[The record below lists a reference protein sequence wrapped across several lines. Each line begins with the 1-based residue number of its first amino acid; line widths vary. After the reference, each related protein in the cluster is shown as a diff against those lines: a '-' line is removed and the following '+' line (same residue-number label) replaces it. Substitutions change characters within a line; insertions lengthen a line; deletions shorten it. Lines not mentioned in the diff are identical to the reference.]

1 VPVFV
6 YEVADQRGSV
16 SRGTA
21 EAAEQQGLIA
31 RLRERGQVVLSL
43 RPSEGAP
50 AGPADPRL
58 LDTFKL
64 TMPLFGS
71 LIRRSIMARTCRTRS
86 VLLNAGIPLI
96 EAMETVSKVSGNSVI
111 ETALAEAIQRM
122 RDGGTIA
129 ETLRETGH
137 FPGMIT
143 QLVATG
149 EESGT
154 LPSMLARAATYYE
167 QQVDQAVATLSS
179 LIEPIMIVI
188 MGAIAGSVIF
198 ALYLPIFNIGQAMKG
213 GLR

>member
-21 EAAEQQGLIA
+21 EAAEQQELIA
-31 RLRERGQVVLSL
+31 RLRERGQVVL
-43 RPSEGAP
+43 
-50 AGPADPRL
+50 
-58 LDTFKL
+58 
-64 TMPLFGS
+64 
-71 LIRRSIMARTCRTRS
+71 
-86 VLLNAGIPLI
+86 
-96 EAMETVSKVSGNSVI
+96 
-111 ETALAEAIQRM
+111 
-122 RDGGTIA
+122 
-129 ETLRETGH
+129 
-137 FPGMIT
+137 
-143 QLVATG
+143 
-149 EESGT
+149 
-154 LPSMLARAATYYE
+154 PSMLARAATYDE

>member
-21 EAAEQQGLIA
+21 EAAEQQELIA
-31 RLRERGQVVLSL
+31 RLRERGQVVL
-43 RPSEGAP
+43 
-50 AGPADPRL
+50 
-58 LDTFKL
+58 
-64 TMPLFGS
+64 
-71 LIRRSIMARTCRTRS
+71 
-86 VLLNAGIPLI
+86 
-96 EAMETVSKVSGNSVI
+96 
-111 ETALAEAIQRM
+111 
-122 RDGGTIA
+122 
-129 ETLRETGH
+129 
-137 FPGMIT
+137 
-143 QLVATG
+143 
-149 EESGT
+149 
-154 LPSMLARAATYYE
+154 PSMLAATYDE